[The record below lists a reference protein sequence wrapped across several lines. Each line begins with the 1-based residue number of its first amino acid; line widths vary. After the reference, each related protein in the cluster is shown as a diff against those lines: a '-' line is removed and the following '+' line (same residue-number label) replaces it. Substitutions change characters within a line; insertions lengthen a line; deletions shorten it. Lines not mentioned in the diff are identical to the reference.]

1 MGAFLLFLLFLVLIV
16 FFIVL
21 SLAGSIIGGVLNFL
35 GIGSR
40 KRRNYSS
47 KTNKNLKQDPPRSQ
61 EGAIRMRK
69 FKNTA
74 EDTEYEVIGD

>member
-1 MGAFLLFLLFLVLIV
+1 MVAFLLFLLILILIV
-16 FFIVL
+16 FFMVL
-21 SLAGSIIGGVLNFL
+21 SLAGSIIGGILNFL
-35 GIGSR
+35 GIG
-40 KRRNYSS
+40 KLKNYSN

-74 EDTEYEVIGD
+74 EDTEYEIIGD